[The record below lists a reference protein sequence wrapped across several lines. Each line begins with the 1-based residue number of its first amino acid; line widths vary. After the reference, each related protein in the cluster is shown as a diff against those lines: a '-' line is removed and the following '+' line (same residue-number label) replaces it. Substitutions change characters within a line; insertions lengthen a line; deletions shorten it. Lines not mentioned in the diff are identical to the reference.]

1 MSTGCLGG
9 VASVDITPSYP
20 VLQGGFGQRTTPSE
34 GVLDP
39 VMAKAL
45 HLRVGATG
53 GSVVPGGLLL
63 VTADLICM
71 PAAVADPVAAAIS
84 ARTGLDPARICI
96 SASHTHSGPLPADG
110 GGAAG
115 VERYHRELVDAL
127 IDVGVRAVDSVRPVR
142 VGWANGR
149 VDVLLNRRTRGTPN
163 HVDDRVPVLR
173 VVDDADGRDLA
184 VLFGVGCHPV
194 TLGWDNPSISADF
207 PGVAQRAVEA
217 ARPGITAMFVN
228 GTEGNV
234 VPVTSPN
241 RDALDPRGYAG
252 GTLADTHR
260 IGTALAEEVLRV
272 LPGIAV
278 DPYVAVDAVREDLL
292 LTPRNAELD
301 LEAAARR
308 LAAADAV
315 LAEALGPDFDV
326 RAAGH
331 LWALASRHV
340 VDTDCDEVTMRRL
353 MVACC
358 EHLGLRMR
366 IARGPRLAPVRVPV
380 QVLRIGGLELLALPG
395 EVLVEVGDA
404 WRERAGHD
412 GAHIVGLANAHLRYL
427 PHPGHFDEPEAAVR
441 YETITAGLD
450 ASGMSGVLDA
460 AGRLLARTRSPHPLP

>member
-1 MSTGCLGG
+1 MSRGCLGG

-34 GVLDP
+34 GVLDR

-45 HLRVGATG
+45 HLTTGATAG
-53 GSVVPGGLLL
+53 TVGPGGLLL

-71 PAAVADPVAAAIS
+71 PAAVADPVLAAIS
-84 ARTGLDPARICI
+84 ARTGLDPGRICI
-96 SASHTHSGPLPADG
+96 SASHTHSGPLPADA

-127 IDVGVRAVDSVRPVR
+127 IDVGIRAVGAARPVR
-142 VGWANGR
+142 VGWASGN

-163 HVDDRVPVLR
+163 HVDGRVPALR

-217 ARPGITAMFVN
+217 ARPGITALFVN

-234 VPVTSPN
+234 IPVTSPN

-252 GTLADTHR
+252 GTLEDTRR
-260 IGTALAEEVLRV
+260 IGTALADEVLRL

-278 DPYVAVDAVREDLL
+278 DADVAIDAAREDLL
-292 LTPRNAELD
+292 LPPRNAEMDLD
-301 LEAAARR
+301 AATRR

-340 VDTDCDEVTMRRL
+340 VETDCDEATMRRL

-366 IARGPRLAPVRVPV
+366 IARGSRLAPVRVPV

-412 GAHIVGLANAHLRYL
+412 GAHIVGLANSHLRYL
-427 PHPGHFDEPEAAVR
+427 PHPAHFDEPEAAVR

-450 ASGMSGVLDA
+450 ASGMASVLDA
-460 AGRLLARTRSPHPLP
+460 AGRLLSLVRG